1 MIRSSLVLVLCSLG
15 VIDGAGRPNI
25 LFAISDDQSWMHA
38 SAYGDKGTR
47 TPAFDRIA
55 EEGILFTHAYA
66 SCPSCMPS
74 RTSILTGRN
83 MWETGPGGNL
93 MGTLKA
99 DYAIFSLLLE
109 QSGYQLGATGKT
121 WGPGKL
127 EGFTPAVGKTLP
139 LRSYSSIQTEAI
151 LGESFHR
158 RTLKERR
165 PGMSNLDY
173 AANFEDFLAERDK
186 DKPFFFWYGSNE
198 PHQGF
203 EEGAWKKAGK
213 NLADALVPGSLPDD
227 PVVRGEFLDY
237 ALEIEHFD
245 RHLGRMIELLSLIHI

>member
-99 DYAIFSLLLE
+99 DYAIFS
-109 QSGYQLGATGKT
+109 
-121 WGPGKL
+121 
-127 EGFTPAVGKTLP
+127 
-139 LRSYSSIQTEAI
+139 SSA
-151 LGESFHR
+151 R
-158 RTLKERR
+158 
-165 PGMSNLDY
+165 
-173 AANFEDFLAERDK
+173 FL
-186 DKPFFFWYGSNE
+186 N
-198 PHQGF
+198 
-203 EEGAWKKAGK
+203 
-213 NLADALVPGSLPDD
+213 
-227 PVVRGEFLDY
+227 
-237 ALEIEHFD
+237 
-245 RHLGRMIELLSLIHI
+245 